1 MALTNTQKK
10 DATYLASLLEN
21 TKQQREKA
29 LRDAT
34 VNTQQAL
41 RRVKQYNA
49 LNGFQGGPE
58 ESSYLLVHSK
68 GNADIAA
75 INAQFNPLIAEYQT
89 YLDAIR
95 AQQAARGGGGGRAR
109 STGRQAY
116 TGPIYQVS
124 SLGGTQAALDAAR
137 RGMAQAGVSQS
148 IIDSYTGGT
157 NTAGKLTTKYDPA
170 TTVLENLKRQQRK
183 SAGRL

>member
-58 ESSYLLVHSK
+58 ESSYLLVNSK

-75 INAQFNPLIAEYQT
+75 INAQFNPLIAEYQA
-89 YLDAIR
+89 YIDALR
-95 AQQAARGGGGGRAR
+95 SRGSGGGVVAR
-109 STGRQAY
+109 RQA
-116 TGPIYQVS
+116 TSAPVGLVDYQN
-124 SLGGTQAALDAAR
+124 LGGTQAARDAAR
-137 RGMAQAGVSQS
+137 AGTIAGMRRSG
-148 IIDSYTGGT
+148 YTDDQILGTLSEANLLTASGKTPGTSVPVGGYRY
-157 NTAGKLTTKYDPA
+157 KI
-170 TTVLENLKRQQRK
+170 
-183 SAGRL
+183 